1 MKRKLIF
8 IAVMTLFCGF
18 ILFVPDT
25 GYAQTEPTDMPPP
38 DCYHDVL
45 CFWPEI
51 TITPDY
57 HEVIPQKTPVPVI
70 VIACCT
76 RDSRITVERVYYNVE
91 SRWPESEEYE

>member
-1 MKRKLIF
+1 MKRILI
-8 IAVMTLFCGF
+8 IALVCGF

-38 DCYHDVL
+38 DCYHDV
-45 CFWPEI
+45 
-51 TITPDY
+51 
-57 HEVIPQKTPVPVI
+57 IPQKTPAPVI